1 MVLINNRL
9 RVLHILPNF
18 GPGGAER
25 MAVNLMCGLVQD
37 GFDVAA
43 VSLYDRQGTDLELM
57 LEERGIPVWYLG
69 KRRGFDP
76 RMYIRLERVLRRL
89 QPDVIH
95 THLYVLRYLWPL
107 SAYRHATARIHTV
120 HNIAE
125 KEVDAAGR
133 CLHYVAFRTGVVPV
147 AIAHILWVVWAILR
161 HTWRY
166 FRTVGIY
173 GEVNMLSFLWTL
185 LSLVTSVGAGGGF
198 LALRLQEWY
207 WAIVGISLNACR
219 PLARSNSKE
228 VN

>member
-1 MVLINNRL
+1 MEGVF
-9 RVLHILPNF
+9 V
-18 GPGGAER
+18 G
-25 MAVNLMCGLVQD
+25 D
-37 GFDVAA
+37 
-43 VSLYDRQGTDLELM
+43 SLYVSTLY
-57 LEERGIPVWYLG
+57 RG
-69 KRRGFDP
+69 
-76 RMYIRLERVLRRL
+76 
-89 QPDVIH
+89 
-95 THLYVLRYLWPL
+95 
-107 SAYRHATARIHTV
+107 
-120 HNIAE
+120 
-125 KEVDAAGR
+125 
-133 CLHYVAFRTGVVPV
+133 GVFGLLLF
-147 AIAHILWVVWAILR
+147 LWVVWAILR